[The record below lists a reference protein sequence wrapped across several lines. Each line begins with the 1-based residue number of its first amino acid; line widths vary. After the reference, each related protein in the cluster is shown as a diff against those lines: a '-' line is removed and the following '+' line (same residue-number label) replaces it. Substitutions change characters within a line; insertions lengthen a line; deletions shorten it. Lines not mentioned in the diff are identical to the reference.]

1 MRAPG
6 FPQCAWALEQAMDEL
21 AAKLGLDPVELRLAN
36 LADVVQ
42 GREGPIP
49 FTSNQLETCLREGA
63 AAFGWSEARAV
74 ARGDG
79 PLKRGVGVAACFW
92 GYSGGPPSTVIVK
105 LFSDGSANLN
115 MGASDIGTGTKT
127 WAAMIVAEELGIPLD
142 QIQVEH
148 ADTGTTQFATPSG
161 GSKTVPSDSPA
172 VRAAAVA
179 VKRQLL
185 AMAAA
190 QLEVPES
197 ELELGQGEI
206 THRSD
211 PAKKVAVPAL
221 EKLDRQGV
229 VVGTGYRDPNPE
241 NATTWPFAAQFAEV
255 EVDTRTGEVRLLRF
269 LAAHDSGRVL
279 NRLTFDNQVFGGV
292 AMGVG
297 LAMTEERVLDRQT
310 GKMVNATFH
319 TYKVP
324 TMMDVPLEHTS
335 LPVDRSDDLFTSTG
349 AKGLGE
355 PSTIPTAAA
364 IANAVAHATGV
375 RVTDTPLNPTRLAG
389 MLAKPA
395 EEA

>member
-1 MRAPG
+1 
-6 FPQCAWALEQAMDEL
+6 
-21 AAKLGLDPVELRLAN
+21 
-36 LADVVQ
+36 
-42 GREGPIP
+42 
-49 FTSNQLETCLREGA
+49 
-63 AAFGWSEARAV
+63 
-74 ARGDG
+74 
-79 PLKRGVGVAACFW
+79 
-92 GYSGGPPSTVIVK
+92 
-105 LFSDGSANLN
+105 
-115 MGASDIGTGTKT
+115 
-127 WAAMIVAEELGIPLD
+127 
-142 QIQVEH
+142 
-148 ADTGTTQFATPSG
+148 
-161 GSKTVPSDSPA
+161 
-172 VRAAAVA
+172 
-179 VKRQLL
+179 
-185 AMAAA
+185 
-190 QLEVPES
+190 
-197 ELELGQGEI
+197 
-206 THRSD
+206 
-211 PAKKVAVPAL
+211 
-221 EKLDRQGV
+221 V
-229 VVGTGYRDPNPE
+229 VVGTGYRDPNPD

-310 GKMVNATFH
+310 GRMVNATFH

-324 TMMDVPLEHTS
+324 TMMDVPLEHVC

-355 PSTIPTAAA
+355 PATIPTAAA